1 MKSFKERDPI
11 RVGLVGTVVLLLALL
26 AVFNFDSIPGISS
39 SRTITAEFAD
49 ASGIAG
55 GDTVQIGGV
64 DVGKVTRIDLES
76 DHVDVVLSVDS
87 QGRQLGERTSAAI
100 KVETALG
107 RRYVELTPDGNGE
120 VGDRIPLGRTRSG
133 FDITDSLSKVTERLE
148 GTDKA
153 TVSEALTSVST
164 LMEELPTDLKV
175 SADGIAEM
183 ARTVASRDQEIA
195 DLLANANG
203 VTGVLG
209 EHNQELTT
217 LIADGE
223 TLFAA
228 LDARADTIRSVM
240 IEVRR
245 VSDQIRGLAADN
257 RESTPPMLTELDRV
271 LATLNSNYENIDN
284 AITGMRP
291 FVTQLGEVVGSGP
304 FFGVL
309 LQNIAPANLNG
320 QIPGSPG
327 GVN

>member
-1 MKSFKERDPI
+1 M
-11 RVGLVGTVVLLLALL
+11 GLVGTVILLLALIG
-26 AVFNFDSIPGISS
+26 VFNLDSIPGISS
-39 SRTITAEFAD
+39 TRTITAEFAD
-49 ASGIAG
+49 ASGITG
-55 GDTVQIGGV
+55 GDSIQIGGV
-64 DVGKVTRIDLES
+64 AVGKVTRIDLES
-76 DHVDVVLSVDS
+76 DHVDVVLSIDS
-87 QGRQLGERTSAAI
+87 QGRRLGERTTAAI

-107 RRYVELTPDGNGE
+107 RRYIELTPDGDGE
-120 VGDRIPLGRTRSG
+120 AGDRIPLGRTRSG
-133 FDITDSLSKVTERLE
+133 FDITDSLSKVTELLE
-148 GTDKA
+148 DTDKA

-164 LMEELPTDLKV
+164 LMNELPTDLKA

-183 ARTVASRDQEIA
+183 AGIVASRDQEFA

-209 EHNQELTT
+209 EHNHELTT

-223 TLFAA
+223 TLFTA

-240 IEVRR
+240 IEARR

-257 RESTPPMLTELDRV
+257 REATPPMLAELDRL

-284 AITGMRP
+284 AITGLRP

-309 LQNIAPANLNG
+309 LQNIVPANLNG
-320 QIPGSPG
+320 QLPGSPG